1 MLYFPHNLLNN
12 KHTLSFMLIFKS
24 IVFNRVNTPMQF
36 VKGTLA
42 LQMELG

>member
-12 KHTLSFMLIFKS
+12 KHTFSFMLIFKS
-24 IVFNRVNTPMQF
+24 IVFNRVNTPLQF
-36 VKGTLA
+36 VKGTLV